1 MTSRGGQPDEMSS
14 LGRHVTLAFGSGN
27 MTYLGMTFR
36 QVALLVGHYFYN
48 ITFYLI
54 IKQFHWLNSSR
65 YFAISPWREG
75 DIAISPS
82 LQGDLAKY

>member
-36 QVALLVGHYFYN
+36 QVAPLVGHYFYN
-48 ITFYLI
+48 VFTTNLRGN
-54 IKQFHWLNSSR
+54 LS
-65 YFAISPWREG
+65 ISIE
-75 DIAISPS
+75 I
-82 LQGDLAKY
+82 